1 MLFRSVSQSR
11 YRMNKLPVYLSNNT
25 NWTTTTLRADLMTLK
40 KLHGVEWFI
49 IDYLKL
55 IKDRFDGKEPERLGH
70 ASTLLHSI
78 AQDLDMGCIMVNSM
92 TKEGMKDAIGITG
105 MYGGAELD
113 HSADFVLMLEPV
125 DRENKPR
132 RPDEPFRIQAKVAK
146 DREGD
151 TGITLINFVREAN
164 YPFFREE
171 NSLPF

>member
-1 MLFRSVSQSR
+1 
-11 YRMNKLPVYLSNNT
+11 
-25 NWTTTTLRADLMTLK
+25 
-40 KLHGVEWFI
+40 
-49 IDYLKL
+49 
-55 IKDRFDGKEPERLGH
+55 
-70 ASTLLHSI
+70 
-78 AQDLDMGCIMVNSM
+78 MGCIMVNSM

-171 NSLPF
+171 SSLPF